1 MPASKKSILK
11 AIQLGSIVGLLVM
24 LVLPGCATSSR
35 TASGGDSA
43 TDTQQ
48 RLDDL
53 ERRMQRLEGRPP
65 VQPPYRNRAEIET
78 QIKTLEEDRSKL
90 LVKYTDQHPA
100 VRDIDRKLLILHEQL
115 GMIAPE
121 GDR

>member
-1 MPASKKSILK
+1 MPASKKPSR
-11 AIQLGSIVGLLVM
+11 LVTS
-24 LVLPGCATSSR
+24 LGCAIGVLAMLALSGCGTPARKASSME
-35 TASGGDSA
+35 SA
-43 TDTQQ
+43 ADTQQ

-65 VQPPYRNRAEIET
+65 VQPPYRNRQEIES
-78 QIKTLEEDRSKL
+78 QIKSLEEDRAKY

-100 VRDIDRKLLILHEQL
+100 VRDIDRKLLILREQL
-115 GMIAPE
+115 QMIAPE